1 MSVPIPW
8 CLTRFG
14 ACLRLNIE
22 WSLIF
27 FSIFFLLNKPF
38 EFETGSTAAARAQ
51 QRKRDASAA
60 EAEHGAATS
69 RRGVPVCLGIGTVPL
84 TCLCLCVSPSRR
96 HHFTPLHSEFHL
108 FGCEMPRQAAPKNRN
123 EMPGNRDGPK
133 KNTWV
138 FFKPTR
144 KVVFSKKKTLKG

>member
-60 EAEHGAATS
+60 EAVRQSTEQQ
-69 RRGVPVCLGIGTVPL
+69 PVGEACPFV
-84 TCLCLCVSPSRR
+84 
-96 HHFTPLHSEFHL
+96 
-108 FGCEMPRQAAPKNRN
+108 
-123 EMPGNRDGPK
+123 
-133 KNTWV
+133 
-138 FFKPTR
+138 
-144 KVVFSKKKTLKG
+144 